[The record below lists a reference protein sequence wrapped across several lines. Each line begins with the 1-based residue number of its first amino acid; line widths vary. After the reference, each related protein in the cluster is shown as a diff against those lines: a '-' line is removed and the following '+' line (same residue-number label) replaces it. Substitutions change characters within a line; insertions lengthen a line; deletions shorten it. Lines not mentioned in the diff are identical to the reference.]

1 MSAEESIRYNGQI
14 KKEQPVVSPEV
25 SRVNLNNL
33 MKKVKEEEKKNKRN
47 NLAISLAA
55 ISAVTVLGIIITL

>member
-47 NLAISLAA
+47 NLAISIAA
-55 ISAVTVLGIIITL
+55 LSAAAVFGIILTL

>member
-55 ISAVTVLGIIITL
+55 ISAVTVLGIIISL

>member
-14 KKEQPVVSPEV
+14 KRKQPGVFPNE

-33 MKKVKEEEKKNKRN
+33 MKKVKEEEKKSKRN

-55 ISAVTVLGIIITL
+55 ISAVAVFGVIITL